1 MNIEEKTKSFLKEV
15 NQFCSRSGRNPK
27 NIIVVG
33 ATKKQAVGSIKSAF
47 ISGVKNFGENFLQ
60 EAEPKIMK
68 LDSGLSWH
76 FIGSIQS
83 RKAKKISSLFHW
95 VQTVDRLKVA
105 KILNENRPKECGKL
119 NICIQVNPERELNK
133 SGIGLG
139 ECESFIAEL
148 NSMEMLKVRGLM
160 VIPRATKDFE
170 QQRRGFA
177 KIRSCF
183 NFLKTVYPDLDTLS
197 MGMSGDYK
205 AAILEGTTMIRIGTN
220 IFGERK

>member
-1 MNIEEKTKSFLKEV
+1 MNIEENTKSFLKEI
-15 NQFCSRSGRNPK
+15 NQFCFLSGRNPK

-33 ATKKQAVGSIKSAF
+33 ASKKQGIGSIKSAL
-47 ISGVKNFGENFLQ
+47 IAGVNNFGENFLQ
-60 EAEPKIMK
+60 ESEPKIME

-83 RKAKKISSLFHW
+83 RKAKKISSLFQW

-105 KILNENRPKECGKL
+105 KILNDNRPIECGKL
-119 NICIQVNPERELNK
+119 NICVQVNPERELNK
-133 SGIGLG
+133 SGIGLE

-148 NSMEMLKVRGLM
+148 NKMEMLKVRGLM
-160 VIPRATKDFE
+160 VIPKVTEDFE
-170 QQRRGFA
+170 QQRGGFA

-183 NFLKTVYPDLDTLS
+183 NFLRTIYPGLDTLS